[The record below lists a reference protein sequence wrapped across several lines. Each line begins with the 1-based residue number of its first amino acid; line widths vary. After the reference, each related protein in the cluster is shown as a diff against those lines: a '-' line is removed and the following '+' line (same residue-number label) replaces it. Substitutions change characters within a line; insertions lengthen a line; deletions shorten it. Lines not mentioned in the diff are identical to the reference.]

1 MNAPSA
7 LAALLAHAVRLAP
20 WPLAA
25 TPAASPASGAPAAP
39 SAAPPAEPRP
49 PAAASARQ
57 PEVRRAAL
65 PSAGAPAVLLHATA
79 PARRL
84 AVAPDLEALYRRDD
98 EGRPAA
104 EAARGDRSPS
114 DATVPGFSPREI
126 ERLMREHGEPQGRT
140 IALGALFP
148 PDAGATLCIRREERK
163 PPAGAAP
170 PTHLWSARLQLS
182 LPRLGEVA
190 LVVSVH
196 EELARVSARAA
207 SAASRAELAAGAPLL
222 AAALERNALV
232 LERIEVAADDA

>member
-1 MNAPSA
+1 MIAGGN
-7 LAALLAHAVRLAP
+7 ALLALLARAVRFPP
-20 WPLAA
+20 WPGAA
-25 TPAASPASGAPAAP
+25 PAPAPAPQPAAANAQPAAARAAQDADAPRAVPPAVRVAVRVPVPVAASPRLASG
-39 SAAPPAEPRP
+39 
-49 PAAASARQ
+49 
-57 PEVRRAAL
+57 
-65 PSAGAPAVLLHATA
+65 
-79 PARRL
+79 
-84 AVAPDLEALYRRDD
+84 LEALYRGD
-98 EGRPAA
+98 EAQAPPRRTAQ
-104 EAARGDRSPS
+104 S
-114 DATVPGFSPREI
+114 DAERGESGLTSASPREI
-126 ERLMREHGEPQGRT
+126 ERLAREHGEPQGRA

-148 PDAGATLCIRREERK
+148 PDAGATLCIRREDRK

-170 PTHLWSARLQLS
+170 PTHLWSARLQLK